1 MRRRIN
7 ALLAKPDVRWAL
19 LIVGVLAVIYG
30 STLCPTVYWY
40 DSAEFAACA
49 RSLKVPH
56 PPGYPLYTL
65 IAHVFT
71 YLPGEPAV
79 GVNIMSVVFGLASA
93 LLCYALGRL
102 AGARAPAAAAAALT
116 LGVSK
121 TFWWNSVVAEVY
133 TAGLTFILGTF
144 VLLIVAVRRQSL
156 RMVWKAALLGGLG
169 VGVHMSITTLGLGYG
184 LLVATVADSV
194 DRPRDLLTLWARGW
208 KSRLR
213 ALGGSIVATAAGLLV
228 FLYIPLRQFKNWD
241 EREWGWF
248 VEGVTGGR
256 FKIRFMDEY
265 DLGGQLGL
273 LYGAFVDNLTVVGL
287 VLAPLGLVA
296 LGRRDLRLAVA
307 LMLAIG
313 GNVWFFFN
321 YYVHDIEVFYLPGI
335 ALTVVLLGVAF
346 DVLGQWLV
354 RRRVP
359 QMITVLAMFVL
370 PTVMVLRN
378 REHCDLS
385 EQTEAQQY
393 ARSVIRQVPLRAEIV
408 LYEHPLEWKHSAVVQ
423 YVRDGL
429 KMRRDIVL
437 RRWPAPAAVEARVAA
452 GAALYTLLPL
462 KRIGNR
468 PALKQVR
475 EGVLWRI
482 KYVGG
487 GR

>member
-1 MRRRIN
+1 M
-7 ALLAKPDVRWAL
+7 LARPDARWAL
-19 LIVGVLAVIYG
+19 LIVGVLAVLYAV
-30 STLCPTVYWY
+30 TLCPTVYWY

-79 GVNIMSVVFGLASA
+79 GVNIMSLVFGLASA
-93 LLCYALGRL
+93 LMCFTLGRL

-116 LGVSK
+116 LGVGK

-144 VLLIVAVRRQSL
+144 VLLVIAVRRQSL
-156 RMVWKAALLGGLG
+156 RMVWGAALLGGLG

-184 LLVATVADSV
+184 VMVATVADAV
-194 DRPRDLLTLWARGW
+194 DRPRDLLALWARGW
-208 KSRLR
+208 GNRLR
-213 ALGGSIVATAAGLLV
+213 AIGGSIVATAAGLLV
-228 FLYIPLRQFKNWD
+228 FLYIPLRNFRKWD

-256 FKIRFMDEY
+256 FKVRFMDEY
-265 DLGGQLGL
+265 DFGGQLGL

-287 VLAPLGLVA
+287 VLALLGLVV
-296 LGRRDLRLAVA
+296 LGRRDPRLAVA
-307 LMLAIG
+307 LVLAIG
-313 GNVWFFFN
+313 GNIWFFFN
-321 YYVHDIEVFYLPGI
+321 YYVHDIEVFYLPAI
-335 ALTVVLLGVAF
+335 ALTVVLLGVAL
-346 DVLGQWLV
+346 DELGEWLV
-354 RRRVP
+354 RCRVP
-359 QMITVLAMFVL
+359 RLLTVLAMFVL
-370 PTVMVLRN
+370 PAVMALRN
-378 REHCDLS
+378 HEHCDLS
-385 EQTEAQQY
+385 EQTEAQDY
-393 ARSVIRQVPLRAEIV
+393 ARSVIRLAPWKAEIV

-429 KMRRDIVL
+429 RMRRDIVL
-437 RRWPAPAAVEARVAA
+437 RRWPAPKAVEARVAA

-462 KRIGNR
+462 KRIGSR

-482 KYVGG
+482 EYVGG
-487 GR
+487 KRTPK